1 MPKPSVAIIGA
12 SADRSKFGNRSL
24 RAHADCG
31 YEVYPIN
38 PRAEEIEGHRAYPS
52 ISEIPAER
60 VDRVSLYVPPNV
72 GINLLD
78 DIAEKGC
85 DELWLNPGSESAE
98 IIQRAEELGLNAIVA
113 CSLMDCQ
120 GRASGH

>member
-78 DIAEKGC
+78 DIAAKGC

>member
-78 DIAEKGC
+78 DITEKGC

>member
-52 ISEIPAER
+52 ISAIPAER